1 MEVKKCLTVNRL
13 MCSISK
19 ERWVDQVNVLMRSRA
34 KGFPLRSKTSGTCKW
49 PLIVIDRKS
58 KRGASCHGSEGPT
71 DGHLFRWAGREGPK
85 KAGRGEGETTSIY
98 RPSSRKK
105 RRVAPLAERRPC
117 PRWAAQLM
125 TTMMAMLINRP
136 HKKHRNLLL
145 VIRAA
150 RAAFDE
156 SSSAAGC
163 SAETEAISS
172 NH

>member
-1 MEVKKCLTVNRL
+1 

-19 ERWVDQVNVLMRSRA
+19 ERWVDQVSQ
-34 KGFPLRSKTSGTCKW
+34 GFPLRSKTRGTCKW

>member
-105 RRVAPLAERRPC
+105 RRVAPLAERPC